1 MKYPIIPSKS
11 MIPAATELQRIN
23 NCSFRCFCTILSIRA
38 KTKSLFS
45 RYFNPTPSF
54 RNSCNSPSNRF
65 LHSFS
70 RLHSSNRHFSSS
82 ESFSPVK
89 LPAKIRSISFSFI
102 LIFIFYIYISPHF
115 SFRVKRKRFFFLKC
129 LIISP

>member
-1 MKYPIIPSKS
+1 MKYPTIPSKS

-23 NCSFRCFCTILSIRA
+23 NCSFLCFCTILSIRA
-38 KTKSLFS
+38 KTISLSS
-45 RYFNPTPSF
+45 RYFNPLPSF

-70 RLHSSNRHFSSS
+70 RFHSSNKHFSSS

-89 LPAKIRSISFSFI
+89 LTDKIRSISFSFI
-102 LIFIFYIYISPHF
+102 LIYLFSIYISPYF
-115 SFRVKRKRFFFLKC
+115 SFRVKRKKNFFLEC